1 MIRTTSVSHAIS
13 RLFFWA
19 ICAIYRSPPEAGKIL
34 PAFSESGPNMKN
46 ENCALEAG
54 ARAVVETG
62 SSIRKAK
69 KVLNGDFVFK
79 GITVLFAFSIILIL
93 LLMLYEMTR
102 ESMPAIRK
110 FGWGFISSSQWDAV
124 SEEFGAL
131 PFIYGSVVSSV
142 LALLVATP
150 LSVGAAIF
158 LTEITP
164 KKIGAVVS
172 SLVEL
177 LAAIP
182 SVIYGLWGVLVM
194 APWLQRTVEPFLINH
209 FGYLPF
215 FKGAPYGV
223 SMLAAVLILMIM
235 VVPIITS
242 ITKEVLLAVPQS
254 QREAAIALG
263 ATRWEMI
270 KMAVLPYGRSGILG
284 SVILGLGRAIGE
296 TMAVTMVIGNTPQ
309 ISLSI
314 LNPAYTMP
322 SVIANEFAEAASG
335 MHSAAL
341 MEIGLILLGVTL
353 IINVLARFLVWSVTR
368 GESGRG
374 MTQ

>member
-1 MIRTTSVSHAIS
+1 
-13 RLFFWA
+13 
-19 ICAIYRSPPEAGKIL
+19 
-34 PAFSESGPNMKN
+34 MKK
-46 ENCALEAG
+46 ENCAIEARVG
-54 ARAVVETG
+54 SIVETG
-62 SSIRKAK
+62 SSIRKMK
-69 KVLNGDFVFK
+69 KILNGDLIFK
-79 GITVLFAFSIILIL
+79 GITVFFASSIIIIL
-93 LLMLYEMTR
+93 LLMLFEMT
-102 ESMPAIRK
+102 SQSLPSIRK
-110 FGWGFISSSQWDAV
+110 FGGDFIHNSQWDAV
-124 SEEFGAL
+124 TGEFAAL
-131 PFIYGSVVSSV
+131 PFIYGSVVSSI
-142 LALLVATP
+142 LALLLATP

-158 LTEITP
+158 LTEVTP
-164 KKIGAVVS
+164 RKMGGIIS

-194 APWLQRTVEPFLINH
+194 APWLQRTVQPFLIEH
-209 FGYLPF
+209 FGSLPF
-215 FKGAPYGV
+215 FQGAPYGV

-270 KMAVLPYGRSGILG
+270 RMAVLPYGRSGILG

-309 ISLSI
+309 ISLSL

-322 SVIANEFAEAASG
+322 SVIANEFAETTSDMHAS
-335 MHSAAL
+335 AL
-341 MEIGLILLGVTL
+341 MEIGLILLAVTL
-353 IINVLARFLVWSVTR
+353 IINILARFLVWSVTR

-374 MTQ
+374 MAQ

>member
-1 MIRTTSVSHAIS
+1 M
-13 RLFFWA
+13 
-19 ICAIYRSPPEAGKIL
+19 G
-34 PAFSESGPNMKN
+34 
-46 ENCALEAG
+46 
-54 ARAVVETG
+54 
-62 SSIRKAK
+62 
-69 KVLNGDFVFK
+69 
-79 GITVLFAFSIILIL
+79 GII
-93 LLMLYEMTR
+93 
-102 ESMPAIRK
+102 
-110 FGWGFISSSQWDAV
+110 
-124 SEEFGAL
+124 
-131 PFIYGSVVSSV
+131 
-142 LALLVATP
+142 
-150 LSVGAAIF
+150 
-158 LTEITP
+158 
-164 KKIGAVVS
+164 S

-194 APWLQRTVEPFLINH
+194 APWLQRTVQPFLIEH
-209 FGYLPF
+209 FGSLPF
-215 FKGAPYGV
+215 FQGAPYGV

-270 KMAVLPYGRSGILG
+270 RMAVLPYGRSGILG

-309 ISLSI
+309 ISLSL

-322 SVIANEFAEAASG
+322 SVIANEFAETTSDMHAS
-335 MHSAAL
+335 AL
-341 MEIGLILLGVTL
+341 MEIGLILLAVTL
-353 IINVLARFLVWSVTR
+353 IINILARFLVWSVTR

-374 MTQ
+374 MAQ